1 MNFMDKWDVRYLGI
15 AKEVSTWSKDPSSK
29 IGAVAVGSKGE
40 ILSTGYNGFPRHMR
54 DEDQRYENR
63 EYKYAHI
70 VHAEENCIYNA
81 CRNGVSLLGASMYVH
96 GLPCCSNCA
105 KGIIQVGINRVVM
118 NGDPFNER
126 WRKSVELT
134 IEMFNEAKVS
144 YEFI

>member
-1 MNFMDKWDVRYLGI
+1 MDKWDVRYLGI
-15 AKEVSTWSKDPSSK
+15 AKEVATWSKDPSSK
-29 IGAVAVGSKGE
+29 IGAVAVGAKGE

-105 KGIIQVGINRVVM
+105 KGIIQVGINRVIM

>member
-1 MNFMDKWDVRYLGI
+1 MDKWDVRYLGI
-15 AKEVSTWSKDPSSK
+15 AKEVATWSKDPSSK
-29 IGAVAVGSKGE
+29 IGAVAVGAKGE

-105 KGIIQVGINRVVM
+105 KGIIQVGINRVIM

-134 IEMFNEAKVS
+134 IAMFNEAKVS

>member
-1 MNFMDKWDVRYLGI
+1 MDKWDVRYLGI
-15 AKEVSTWSKDPSSK
+15 AKEVATWSKDPSSK
-29 IGAVAVGSKGE
+29 IGAVAVGAKGE

-54 DEDQRYENR
+54 DGDERYENR

-105 KGIIQVGINRVVM
+105 KGIIQVGINRVIM

>member
-1 MNFMDKWDVRYLGI
+1 MDKWDVRYLGI